1 MNLLSAENLSKN
13 YADRWLFRDLNFGL
27 LQGQR
32 VAFVGING
40 TGKTTLMRI
49 LAGLEQPDTGLVSTR
64 KGIRVTYLGQ
74 QPVFDESLTVEETIF
89 ASQNDTLRA
98 IKEYEHVVNDPDHK
112 SDDLQRVLERMDALN
127 AWDYEAQVQQILSR
141 LGILGE
147 LLTRNVSQLS
157 GGQRKRVALARVLIE
172 EPDVLLLD
180 EPTNHLDLATIEW
193 LENRLSSPSLTLL
206 MVTHD
211 RYFLDSVANEIVEL
225 DKGQMYRYQGN
236 YAYFVE
242 KKADREMREA
252 TEVEKARQLFKKELE
267 WMRRMPQ
274 ARGTKQKARIDAFYI
289 TKEKASTNLSKQQV
303 ELSVKTT
310 RQGGKIIEASHLNKK
325 FGDNVVLDDFSYV
338 FKKKDRIGLVGP
350 NGAGKST
357 LLNMLTGKLQPDS
370 GTIEVGQTTVFGYYT
385 QTELEFDPSQRVID
399 IVKEVA
405 EIVELAN
412 GDVLTASQ
420 FLSLFLFPPA
430 QQYTMVSK
438 LSGGEKRRLQLLR
451 VLIKNPNFLILDEPT
466 NDLDLGTLN
475 ILEDFLLHF
484 GGCLIIVS
492 HDRYFL
498 DQLADHLF
506 VLEPGGA
513 VLNFPGNYTD
523 YRGYLAER
531 ESEAAVE
538 SAEKEAKQARA
549 AAKAAVAA
557 PAPAPVAAAP
567 KPSETP
573 KRKATFAEKKEYE
586 TLEKELEQL
595 EIQKQELIGKLN
607 SGTGSHQELADWA
620 AQLKRTDADLDT
632 KGERWLE
639 LAELV

>member
-1 MNLLSAENLSKN
+1 MNLLSAENISKN
-13 YADRWLFRDLNFGL
+13 YADRWLFQNLNFGL
-27 LQGQR
+27 QQGQR
-32 VAFVGING
+32 IAFVGING
-40 TGKTTLMRI
+40 TGKTTLMKV
-49 LAGLEQPDTGLVSTR
+49 LAGLENPDTGLVTR
-64 KGIRVTYLGQ
+64 RQGIRVTYLGQ

-98 IKEYEHVVNDPDHK
+98 VKDYEHVVNDPNHDPE
-112 SDDLQRVLERMDALN
+112 DLQRVMERMDNLN
-127 AWDYEAQVQQILSR
+127 AWDYESQVQQILGK

-147 LLTRNVSQLS
+147 LLTRNVSKLS

-193 LENRLSSPSLTLL
+193 LENRLNSPSLTLL

-211 RYFLDSVANEIVEL
+211 RYFLDKVANEIVEL
-225 DKGQMYRYQGN
+225 DKGTMYRYQGN

-242 KKADREMREA
+242 KKADRELREA
-252 TEVEKARQLFKKELE
+252 TEVEKARNLFRKELE

-274 ARGTKQKARIDAFYI
+274 ARGTKQKARIDAFYV
-289 TKEKASTNLSKQQV
+289 TKEKASTNLSKQQL

-310 RQGGKIIEASHLNKK
+310 RQGGKIIEAEHLNKK
-325 FGDNVVLDDFSYV
+325 FGDKVVLDDFSYV

-370 GTIEVGQTTVFGYYT
+370 GTVDVGQTTVFGYYT

-405 EIVELAN
+405 EVVELAN

-420 FLSLFLFPPA
+420 FLTLFLFPPA
-430 QQYTMVSK
+430 QQYTLVSK

-451 VLIKNPNFLILDEPT
+451 VLVRNPNFLILDEPT

-484 GGCLIIVS
+484 SGCLLIVS

-498 DQLADHLF
+498 DNLAEHLF

-523 YRGYLAER
+523 YRDYLAER
-531 ESEAAVE
+531 ETEAALE
-538 SAEKEAKQARA
+538 AEEKAAKAARA
-549 AAKAAVAA
+549 AAKIAPAAPTPPPAAA
-557 PAPAPVAAAP
+557 PA
-567 KPSETP
+567 
-573 KRKATFAEKKEYE
+573 KRRASFAEKKEFE
-586 TLEKELEQL
+586 QLEKDIAKLEKEKEALVANLATGQGSR
-595 EIQKQELIGKLN
+595 QELIDWPARLQAVDK
-607 SGTGSHQELADWA
+607 EL
-620 AQLKRTDADLDT
+620 DA

-639 LAELV
+639 LSDFM

>member
-1 MNLLSAENLSKN
+1 MNLLSAENISKN
-13 YADRWLFRDLNFGL
+13 YADRWLFQNLNFGL
-27 LQGQR
+27 QQGQR
-32 VAFVGING
+32 IAFVGING
-40 TGKTTLMRI
+40 TGKTTLMRV
-49 LAGLEQPDTGLVSTR
+49 LAGLENPDTGLVTR
-64 KGIRVTYLGQ
+64 RQGIRVTYLGQ

-98 IKEYEHVVNDPDHK
+98 VKDYEHVVNDPNHDP
-112 SDDLQRVLERMDALN
+112 DDLQRVMERMDALN
-127 AWDYEAQVQQILSR
+127 AWDYESQVQQILGK

-147 LLTRNVSQLS
+147 LLTRNVSKLS

-193 LENRLSSPSLTLL
+193 LENRLNSPSLTLL

-211 RYFLDSVANEIVEL
+211 RYFLDKVANEIVEL
-225 DKGQMYRYQGN
+225 DKGTMYRYQGN

-242 KKADREMREA
+242 KKADRELREA
-252 TEVEKARQLFKKELE
+252 TEVEKARNLFRKELE

-289 TKEKASTNLSKQQV
+289 TKEKASTNLSKQQL

-310 RQGGKIIEASHLNKK
+310 RQGGKIIEAEHLNKK
-325 FGDNVVLDDFSYV
+325 FGDKVVLDDFSYI

-357 LLNMLTGKLQPDS
+357 LLNMLTGKLKPDS
-370 GTIEVGQTTVFGYYT
+370 GSIDVGQTTVFGYYT

-405 EIVELAN
+405 EVVELAN

-420 FLSLFLFPPA
+420 FLTLFLFPPA
-430 QQYTMVSK
+430 QQYTLVSK

-451 VLIKNPNFLILDEPT
+451 VLVRNPNFLILDEPT

-484 GGCLIIVS
+484 SGCLLIVS

-498 DQLADHLF
+498 DNLAEHLF
-506 VLEPGGA
+506 ILEPGGA

-523 YRGYLAER
+523 YRDYLAER
-531 ESEAAVE
+531 ETEAALE
-538 SAEKEAKQARA
+538 AEEKAAKAARA
-549 AAKAAVAA
+549 AAKLA
-557 PAPAPVAAAP
+557 PAAAP
-567 KPSETP
+567 TP
-573 KRKATFAEKKEYE
+573 PPAAQPAKRRASFAEKKEFE
-586 TLEKELEQL
+586 QLSTDIAALEREKEHLVANLATGQGSRQDL
-595 EIQKQELIGKLN
+595 TAWPARLQAVDKEL
-607 SGTGSHQELADWA
+607 
-620 AQLKRTDADLDT
+620 DA

-639 LAELV
+639 LSDFM

>member
-1 MNLLSAENLSKN
+1 MNLLSAENISKN
-13 YADRWLFRDLNFGL
+13 YADRWLFQNLNFGL
-27 LQGQR
+27 QLGQR
-32 VAFVGING
+32 IAFVGING
-40 TGKTTLMRI
+40 TGKTTLMRV
-49 LAGLEQPDTGLVSTR
+49 LAGLENPDTGLVTR
-64 KGIRVTYLGQ
+64 RQGIRVTYLGQ

-98 IKEYEHVVNDPDHK
+98 VKEYEHVVNDPNHDP
-112 SDDLQRVLERMDALN
+112 DDLQRVMERMDTLN
-127 AWDYEAQVQQILSR
+127 AWDYESQVQQILGR
-141 LGILGE
+141 LGILGD
-147 LLTRNVSQLS
+147 LLQRNVSKLS

-193 LENRLSSPSLTLL
+193 LENRLNSPSLTLL

-211 RYFLDSVANEIVEL
+211 RYFLDKVANEIVEL
-225 DKGQMYRYQGN
+225 DKGTMYRYQGN

-252 TEVEKARQLFKKELE
+252 TEVEKARQLFKKELD

-289 TKEKASTNLSKQQV
+289 TKEKASTNLSKQQL

-310 RQGGKIIEASHLNKK
+310 RQGGKIIEADSLSKK
-325 FGDNVVLDDFSYV
+325 FGDKVVMDDFSYV

-370 GTIEVGQTTVFGYYT
+370 GTVDVGQTTVFGYYT

-405 EIVELAN
+405 EVVELAN

-420 FLSLFLFPPA
+420 FLTLFLFPPA
-430 QQYTMVSK
+430 QQYTLVNK

-451 VLIKNPNFLILDEPT
+451 VLVKNPNFLILDEPT

-484 GGCLIIVS
+484 SGCLLIVS

-498 DQLADHLF
+498 DNLAEHLF
-506 VLEPGGA
+506 VLEPGGK

-523 YRGYLAER
+523 YRDYLAER
-531 ESEAAVE
+531 ETEASLE
-538 SAEKEAKQARA
+538 AEEKAAKVARA
-549 AAKAAVAA
+549 AAKVAAAAPVA
-557 PAPAPVAAAP
+557 PAPAPAAP
-567 KPSETP
+567 P
-573 KRKATFAEKKEYE
+573 KRRASFAEKKEF
-586 TLEKELEQL
+586 EQL
-595 EIQKQELIGKLN
+595 EKDIAALEAEKETLVANLATGQGSRQDLIAWPARLQVVDK
-607 SGTGSHQELADWA
+607 
-620 AQLKRTDADLDT
+620 DLDA

-639 LAELV
+639 LSDFI

>member
-1 MNLLSAENLSKN
+1 MNLLSAENISKN
-13 YADRWLFRDLNFGL
+13 YADRWLFQNLNFGL
-27 LQGQR
+27 QLGQR
-32 VAFVGING
+32 IAFVGING
-40 TGKTTLMRI
+40 TGKTTLMRV
-49 LAGLEQPDTGLVSTR
+49 LAGLENPDTGLVTR
-64 KGIRVTYLGQ
+64 RQGIRVTYLGQ

-98 IKEYEHVVNDPDHK
+98 VKDYEHVVNDPHHDP
-112 SDDLQRVLERMDALN
+112 DDLQRVMERMDALN
-127 AWDYEAQVQQILSR
+127 AWDYESQVQQILGK

-147 LLTRNVSQLS
+147 LLTRNVSKLS

-193 LENRLSSPSLTLL
+193 LENRLNSPSLTLL

-211 RYFLDSVANEIVEL
+211 RYFLDKVANEIVEL
-225 DKGQMYRYQGN
+225 DKGTMYRYQGN

-242 KKADREMREA
+242 KKADRELREA
-252 TEVEKARQLFKKELE
+252 TEVEKARNLFRKELE

-274 ARGTKQKARIDAFYI
+274 ARGTKQKARIDAFYV
-289 TKEKASTNLSKQQV
+289 TKEKASTNLSKQQL
-303 ELSVKTT
+303 ELSVQTT
-310 RQGGKIIEASHLNKK
+310 RQGGKIIEAEHLNKQ
-325 FGDNVVLDDFSYV
+325 FGDKVVLDDFSYV

-370 GTIEVGQTTVFGYYT
+370 GTVDVGQTTVFGYYT

-405 EIVELAN
+405 EVVELAN

-420 FLSLFLFPPA
+420 FLTLFLFPPA
-430 QQYTMVSK
+430 QQYTLVHK

-451 VLIKNPNFLILDEPT
+451 VLVKNPNFLILDEPT

-484 GGCLIIVS
+484 SGCLLIVS

-498 DQLADHLF
+498 DNLAEHLF
-506 VLEPGGA
+506 ILEPGGA

-523 YRGYLAER
+523 YRDYLAER
-531 ESEAAVE
+531 ETEAALE
-538 SAEKEAKQARA
+538 AEEKAAKAARA
-549 AAKAAVAA
+549 AAKTA
-557 PAPAPVAAAP
+557 PAAAP
-567 KPSETP
+567 TP
-573 KRKATFAEKKEYE
+573 PPAAQPAKRRASFAEKKEF
-586 TLEKELEQL
+586 EQL
-595 EIQKQELIGKLN
+595 EKDIAALEREKEQLVANLATGQGSRQDLTAWPARLQAVDKEL
-607 SGTGSHQELADWA
+607 
-620 AQLKRTDADLDT
+620 DA

-639 LAELV
+639 LSDFV

>member
-1 MNLLSAENLSKN
+1 MNLLSAENISKN
-13 YADRWLFRDLNFGL
+13 YADRWLFQNLNFGL
-27 LQGQR
+27 QQGQR
-32 VAFVGING
+32 IAFVGING
-40 TGKTTLMRI
+40 TGKTTLMRV
-49 LAGLEQPDTGLVSTR
+49 LAGLENPDTGLVTR
-64 KGIRVTYLGQ
+64 RQGIRVTYLGQ
-74 QPVFDESLTVEETIF
+74 QPVFDESLSVEETIF

-98 IKEYEHVVNDPDHK
+98 VKAYERVVNDPNHDP
-112 SDDLQRVLERMDALN
+112 DELQTVMERMDALN
-127 AWDYEAQVQQILSR
+127 AWDYESQVQQILGK

-180 EPTNHLDLATIEW
+180 EPTNHLDLSTIEW
-193 LENRLSSPSLTLL
+193 LENRLNSPSLTLL

-211 RYFLDSVANEIVEL
+211 RYFLDKVANEIVEL
-225 DKGQMYRYQGN
+225 DRGTMYRYQGN

-242 KKADREMREA
+242 KKADRELREA
-252 TEVEKARQLFKKELE
+252 TEVEKARNLFRKELE

-289 TKEKASTNLSKQQV
+289 TKEKASTNLSKQQL

-310 RQGGKIIEASHLNKK
+310 RQGGKIIEAEHLNKK
-325 FGDNVVLDDFSYV
+325 FGDKVVLDDFSYV

-370 GTIEVGQTTVFGYYT
+370 GAVDVGQTTVFGYYT
-385 QTELEFDPSQRVID
+385 QTELEFDPTQRVID

-405 EIVELAN
+405 EVVELAN

-420 FLSLFLFPPA
+420 FLTLFLFPPA
-430 QQYTMVSK
+430 QQYTLVSK

-451 VLIKNPNFLILDEPT
+451 VLVKNPNFLILDEPT

-484 GGCLIIVS
+484 SGCLLIVS

-498 DQLADHLF
+498 DNLAEHLF

-523 YRGYLAER
+523 YRDYLAER
-531 ESEAAVE
+531 ETEAALE
-538 SAEKEAKQARA
+538 AEEKAAKAARA
-549 AAKAAVAA
+549 AAKVAAAAPPAPAAVAA
-557 PAPAPVAAAP
+557 P
-567 KPSETP
+567 P
-573 KRKATFAEKKEYE
+573 KRRASFTEKKEFE
-586 TLEKELEQL
+586 QLSTDIAALEKEKEQL
-595 EIQKQELIGKLN
+595 VANLAAGQGSREELTTWPARLQVVDK
-607 SGTGSHQELADWA
+607 ELDN
-620 AQLKRTDADLDT
+620 

-639 LAELV
+639 LSDFM

>member
-1 MNLLSAENLSKN
+1 MNLLSAENVSKN
-13 YADRWLFRDLNFGL
+13 YADRWLFQNLNFGL
-27 LQGQR
+27 QQGQR
-32 VAFVGING
+32 IAFVGING
-40 TGKTTLMRI
+40 TGKTTLMKV
-49 LAGLEQPDTGLVSTR
+49 LAGLENPDTGLVTR
-64 KGIRVTYLGQ
+64 RQGIRVTYLGQ

-98 IKEYEHVVNDPDHK
+98 VKDYEHVVNDPNHDPE
-112 SDDLQRVLERMDALN
+112 DLQRVMERMDALN
-127 AWDYEAQVQQILSR
+127 AWDYESQVQQILGK

-147 LLTRNVSQLS
+147 LLQRNVSKLS

-193 LENRLSSPSLTLL
+193 LENRLNSPSLTLL

-211 RYFLDSVANEIVEL
+211 RYFLDKVANEIVEL

-252 TEVEKARQLFKKELE
+252 TEVEKARQLFKKELD

-274 ARGTKQKARIDAFYI
+274 ARGTKQKARIDAFYV
-289 TKEKASTNLSKQQV
+289 TKEKASTNLSKQQL

-310 RQGGKIIEASHLNKK
+310 RQGGKIIEADGISKR
-325 FGDNVVLDDFSYV
+325 FGDKVVLDDFSYV

-357 LLNMLTGKLQPDS
+357 LLNMLTGKLKPDS
-370 GTIEVGQTTVFGYYT
+370 GQVDVGQTTVFGYYT

-405 EIVELAN
+405 EVVELAN

-420 FLSLFLFPPA
+420 FLTLFLFPPA
-430 QQYTMVSK
+430 QQYTLVSK

-451 VLIKNPNFLILDEPT
+451 VLVKNPNFLILDEPT

-484 GGCLIIVS
+484 SGCLLIVS

-498 DQLADHLF
+498 DNLAEHLF
-506 VLEPGGA
+506 VLEPGGR

-523 YRGYLAER
+523 YRDYLAER
-531 ESEAAVE
+531 ETEAALE
-538 SAEKEAKQARA
+538 AEEKAAKAARA
-549 AAKAAVAA
+549 AAKVAPAVVPT
-557 PAPAPVAAAP
+557 PAPA
-567 KPSETP
+567 
-573 KRKATFAEKKEYE
+573 KRRASFTEKKEF
-586 TLEKELEQL
+586 EQL
-595 EIQKQELIGKLN
+595 EKDIAALEAEKEQLVANLATGQGSRQDLIAWPARLQAVDK
-607 SGTGSHQELADWA
+607 
-620 AQLKRTDADLDT
+620 DLDA

-639 LAELV
+639 LSDFM

>member
-27 LQGQR
+27 QQGQR

-74 QPVFDESLTVEETIF
+74 NPEFNESLTVEETIF

-98 IKEYEHVVNDPDHK
+98 IQEYEHVVNDPDHK
-112 SDDLQRVLERMDALN
+112 SDDLQRVLERMDSLN

-225 DKGQMYRYQGN
+225 DKGQVYHYQGN

-242 KKADREMREA
+242 KKADREMRESV
-252 TEVEKARQLFKKELE
+252 EVEKARQLFKKELD

-274 ARGTKQKARIDAFYI
+274 ARGTKQKARIDAFYV

-405 EIVELAN
+405 EVVELAN

-430 QQYTMVSK
+430 QQYTLVSK

-484 GGCLIIVS
+484 GGCLLIVS

-498 DQLADHLF
+498 DQLAEHLF

-523 YRGYLAER
+523 YREYLAER
-531 ESEAAVE
+531 ETEATQEA
-538 SAEKEAKQARA
+538 AEKEAKVARA
-549 AAKAAVAA
+549 AAKVAVAA
-557 PAPAPVAAAP
+557 PAPAPAS
-567 KPSETP
+567 KPAEAL
-573 KRKATFAEKKEYE
+573 KRKASFAEKKEYE
-586 TLEKELEQL
+586 TLEKEIGQL
-595 EIQKQELIGKLN
+595 ESRKQELIEKLN
-607 SGTGSHQELADWA
+607 SGSGSHQELADWA
-620 AQLKRTDADLDT
+620 AELKRTETALDN
-632 KGERWLE
+632 KGMRWLE

>member
-1 MNLLSAENLSKN
+1 MNLLSAENISKN
-13 YADRWLFRDLNFGL
+13 YADRWLFQNLNFGL
-27 LQGQR
+27 QQGQR
-32 VAFVGING
+32 IAFVGING
-40 TGKTTLMRI
+40 TGKTTLMRV
-49 LAGLEQPDTGLVSTR
+49 LAGLENPDTGLVTR
-64 KGIRVTYLGQ
+64 RQGIRVTYLGQ

-98 IKEYEHVVNDPDHK
+98 VKDYEHVVNDPNHDP
-112 SDDLQRVLERMDALN
+112 DDLQRVMERMDALN
-127 AWDYEAQVQQILSR
+127 AWDYESQVQQILGK

-147 LLTRNVSQLS
+147 LLTRNVSKLS

-193 LENRLSSPSLTLL
+193 LENRLNSPSLTLL

-211 RYFLDSVANEIVEL
+211 RYFLDKVANEIVEL

-289 TKEKASTNLSKQQV
+289 TKEKASTNLSKQQL

-310 RQGGKIIEASHLNKK
+310 RQGGKIIEAEHLNKR
-325 FGDNVVLDDFSYV
+325 FGDKVVLDDFSYV

-357 LLNMLTGKLQPDS
+357 LLNMLTGKLKPDS
-370 GTIEVGQTTVFGYYT
+370 GNVDVGQTTVFGYYT

-405 EIVELAN
+405 EVVELAN

-420 FLSLFLFPPA
+420 FLTLFLFPPA
-430 QQYTMVSK
+430 QQYTLVSK

-451 VLIKNPNFLILDEPT
+451 VLVKNPNFLILDEPT

-484 GGCLIIVS
+484 SGCLLIVS

-498 DQLADHLF
+498 DNLAEHLF

-523 YRGYLAER
+523 YRDYLAER
-531 ESEAAVE
+531 ETEAALE
-538 SAEKEAKQARA
+538 AEEKAAKAARA
-549 AAKAAVAA
+549 AAKATAAAPAA
-557 PAPAPVAAAP
+557 PAPAAVAAP
-567 KPSETP
+567 P
-573 KRKATFAEKKEYE
+573 KRRASFAEKKEFE
-586 TLEKELEQL
+586 QLEKDIAALEKEKETLVANLATGQGSRQDL
-595 EIQKQELIGKLN
+595 IAWPARLQVVDKEL
-607 SGTGSHQELADWA
+607 
-620 AQLKRTDADLDT
+620 DA

-639 LAELV
+639 LSDLV

>member
-1 MNLLSAENLSKN
+1 MNLLSAENISKN
-13 YADRWLFRDLNFGL
+13 YADRWLFKDLNFGL
-27 LQGQR
+27 QQGQR

-40 TGKTTLMRI
+40 TGKTTLMKV
-49 LAGLEQPDTGLVSTR
+49 LAGLEAPDTGLVTR
-64 KGIRVTYLGQ
+64 RQGIRVTYLGQ

-98 IKEYEHVVNDPDHK
+98 VKAYEHVVNDPNHDP
-112 SDDLQRVLERMDALN
+112 DELQKVMERMDALN
-127 AWDYEAQVQQILSR
+127 AWDYESQVQQILGK

-147 LLTRNVSQLS
+147 LLSRNVSKLS

-193 LENRLSSPSLTLL
+193 LENRLNSPSLTLL

-211 RYFLDSVANEIVEL
+211 RYFLDKVANEIVEL

-242 KKADREMREA
+242 KKADREMRESI
-252 TEVEKARQLFKKELE
+252 EVEKARQLFKKELE

-274 ARGTKQKARIDAFYI
+274 ARGTKQKARIDAFYV
-289 TKEKASTNLSKQQV
+289 TKEKASTNLTKQQL

-310 RQGGKIIEASHLNKK
+310 RQGGKIIEAEHLNKK
-325 FGDNVVLDDFSYV
+325 FGDKVVLDDFSYV

-370 GTIEVGQTTVFGYYT
+370 GSVDVGQTTVFGYYT

-405 EIVELAN
+405 EVVELAN

-420 FLSLFLFPPA
+420 FLTLFLFPPA
-430 QQYTMVSK
+430 QQYTLVSK

-451 VLIKNPNFLILDEPT
+451 VLVKNPNFLILDEPT

-484 GGCLIIVS
+484 TGCLLIVS

-498 DQLADHLF
+498 DNLAEHLF

-523 YRGYLAER
+523 YRDYLAER
-531 ESEAAVE
+531 DELAELEAE
-538 SAEKEAKQARA
+538 EKAAKAARA
-549 AAKAAVAA
+549 AAKVAA
-557 PAPAPVAAAP
+557 ASPPPAPVAAAAP
-567 KPSETP
+567 P
-573 KRKATFAEKKEYE
+573 KRRASFAEKKEFE
-586 TLEKELEQL
+586 QLEKDIAKLEKEKEQL
-595 EIQKQELIGKLN
+595 VANLATGQGSRQELI
-607 SGTGSHQELADWA
+607 DWPTRLQA
-620 AQLKRTDADLDT
+620 VDKDLDA

-639 LAELV
+639 LSDFM

>member
-1 MNLLSAENLSKN
+1 MNLLSAENLGKN
-13 YADRWLFRDLNFGL
+13 YADRWLFKDLNFGL
-27 LQGQR
+27 QQGQR

-40 TGKTTLMRI
+40 TGKTTLMKV
-49 LAGLEQPDTGLVSTR
+49 LAGIEPPDTGEVSVR

-74 QPVFDESLTVEETIF
+74 NPDFDETLTVEETIF
-89 ASQNDTLRA
+89 ASQNDTLKA
-98 IKEYEHVVNDPDHK
+98 IKEYEHVVNDPNHDP
-112 SDDLQRVLERMDALN
+112 DDLQRVMERMDALS
-127 AWDYEAQVQQILSR
+127 AWDYEAQVQQILGR

-147 LLTRNVSQLS
+147 LLNRNIRMLS

-193 LENRLSSPSLTLL
+193 LENRLSSPNLTLL

-211 RYFLDSVANEIVEL
+211 RYFLDKVANEIVEL

-274 ARGTKQKARIDAFYI
+274 ARGTKQKARIDAFYV

-310 RQGGKIIEASHLNKK
+310 RQGGKIIEASHLNKR

-370 GTIEVGQTTVFGYYT
+370 GTVDVGQTTVFGYYT

-405 EIVELAN
+405 EVVELAN

-430 QQYTMVSK
+430 QQYTLVSK

-466 NDLDLGTLN
+466 NDLDIGTLN

-484 GGCLIIVS
+484 LGCLLIVS

-498 DQLADHLF
+498 DQLAEHLF
-506 VLEPGGA
+506 VLEPGGQ

-523 YRGYLAER
+523 YREYLAER
-531 ESEAAVE
+531 ETEAALE
-538 SAEKEAKQARA
+538 AAEKEAKAARA
-549 AAKAAVAA
+549 AAKAVAA
-557 PAPAPVAAAP
+557 TPAPAPVAAPVAAAP
-567 KPSETP
+567 P

-586 TLEKELEQL
+586 TLEKEIGQL
-595 EIQKQELIGKLN
+595 EARKEELIEKLN

-620 AQLKRTDADLDT
+620 AELKRTETALDD
-632 KGERWLE
+632 KGLRWLE
-639 LAELV
+639 LADFV

>member
-1 MNLLSAENLSKN
+1 MNLLSAENISKN
-13 YADRWLFRDLNFGL
+13 YADRWLFQNLNFGL
-27 LQGQR
+27 QLGQR
-32 VAFVGING
+32 IAFVGING
-40 TGKTTLMRI
+40 TGKTTLMRV
-49 LAGLEQPDTGLVSTR
+49 LAGLENPDTGLVTR
-64 KGIRVTYLGQ
+64 RQGIRVTYLGQ

-98 IKEYEHVVNDPDHK
+98 VKDYEHVVNDPNHNP
-112 SDDLQRVLERMDALN
+112 DDLQRVMERMDTLN
-127 AWDYEAQVQQILSR
+127 AWDYESQVQQILGK

-147 LLTRNVSQLS
+147 LLTRNVSKLS

-193 LENRLSSPSLTLL
+193 LENRLNSPSLTLL

-211 RYFLDSVANEIVEL
+211 RYFLDKVANEIVEL
-225 DKGQMYRYQGN
+225 DKGTMYRYQGN
-236 YAYFVE
+236 YSYFVE
-242 KKADREMREA
+242 KKADREMRE
-252 TEVEKARQLFKKELE
+252 TVEVEKARNLFRKELE

-274 ARGTKQKARIDAFYI
+274 ARGTKQKARIDAFYV
-289 TKEKASTNLSKQQV
+289 TKEKASTNLGKQQL

-310 RQGGKIIEASHLNKK
+310 RQGGKIIEADGLNKK
-325 FGDNVVLDDFSYV
+325 FGDKVVLDDFSYV

-357 LLNMLTGKLQPDS
+357 LLNMLTGKLKPDS
-370 GTIEVGQTTVFGYYT
+370 GTVDVGQTTVFGYYT
-385 QTELEFDPSQRVID
+385 QTELEFDPTQRVID

-405 EIVELAN
+405 EVVELAN

-420 FLSLFLFPPA
+420 FLTLFLFPPA
-430 QQYTMVSK
+430 QQYTLVSK

-451 VLIKNPNFLILDEPT
+451 VLVRNPNFLILDEPT

-475 ILEDFLLHF
+475 ILEDFLLNF
-484 GGCLIIVS
+484 SGCLLIVS

-498 DQLADHLF
+498 DNLAEHLF

-523 YRGYLAER
+523 YRDYLAER
-531 ESEAAVE
+531 ETEAALE
-538 SAEKEAKQARA
+538 AEEKAAKVARA
-549 AAKAAVAA
+549 AAKVAAATPAAPTPVAA
-557 PAPAPVAAAP
+557 P
-567 KPSETP
+567 P
-573 KRKATFAEKKEYE
+573 KRRASFAEKKEF
-586 TLEKELEQL
+586 EQL
-595 EIQKQELIGKLN
+595 EKDIAALEREKEQLVANLA
-607 SGTGSHQELADWA
+607 TGQGSREDLTTWPARLQAVD
-620 AQLKRTDADLDT
+620 KDLDA

-639 LAELV
+639 LSDFV

>member
-1 MNLLSAENLSKN
+1 MNLLSAENISKN
-13 YADRWLFRDLNFGL
+13 YADRWLFQNLNFGL
-27 LQGQR
+27 QLGQR
-32 VAFVGING
+32 IAFVGING
-40 TGKTTLMRI
+40 TGKTTLMRV
-49 LAGLEQPDTGLVSTR
+49 LAGLENPDTGLVTR
-64 KGIRVTYLGQ
+64 RQGIRVTYLGQ

-98 IKEYEHVVNDPDHK
+98 VKDYEHVVNDPNHDP
-112 SDDLQRVLERMDALN
+112 DDLQRVMERMDALN
-127 AWDYEAQVQQILSR
+127 AWDYESQVQQILGK

-147 LLTRNVSQLS
+147 LLTRNVAKLS

-193 LENRLSSPSLTLL
+193 LENRLNSPSLTLL

-211 RYFLDSVANEIVEL
+211 RYFLDKVANEIVEL
-225 DKGQMYRYQGN
+225 DKGTMYRYQGN

-242 KKADREMREA
+242 KKADREMRE
-252 TEVEKARQLFKKELE
+252 TVEVEKARNLFRKELE

-289 TKEKASTNLSKQQV
+289 TKEKASTNLGKQQL

-310 RQGGKIIEASHLNKK
+310 RQGGKIIEAEHLNKK
-325 FGDNVVLDDFSYV
+325 FGDKVVLDDFSYV

-370 GTIEVGQTTVFGYYT
+370 GSVDLGQTTVFGYYT

-405 EIVELAN
+405 EVVELAN

-420 FLSLFLFPPA
+420 FLTLFLFPPA
-430 QQYTMVSK
+430 QQYTLVSK

-451 VLIKNPNFLILDEPT
+451 VLVKNPNFLILDEPT

-484 GGCLIIVS
+484 SGCLLIVS

-498 DQLADHLF
+498 DNLAEHLF

-523 YRGYLAER
+523 YRDYLADR
-531 ESEAAVE
+531 DTEATLE
-538 SAEKEAKQARA
+538 AEEKAAKAARA
-549 AAKAAVAA
+549 AAKVAAAA
-557 PAPAPVAAAP
+557 PAAP
-567 KPSETP
+567 KRRAS
-573 KRKATFAEKKEYE
+573 FAEKKEFE
-586 TLEKELEQL
+586 QLEKDIASLEKEKETLVAHLATGQGTRQDL
-595 EIQKQELIGKLN
+595 MAWPARLQAVDKEL
-607 SGTGSHQELADWA
+607 
-620 AQLKRTDADLDT
+620 DA

-639 LAELV
+639 LSDLV

>member
-1 MNLLSAENLSKN
+1 MNLLSAENISKN
-13 YADRWLFRDLNFGL
+13 YADRWLFQNLNFGL
-27 LQGQR
+27 QLGQR
-32 VAFVGING
+32 IAFVGING
-40 TGKTTLMRI
+40 TGKTTLMRV
-49 LAGLEQPDTGLVSTR
+49 LAGLENPDTGLVTR
-64 KGIRVTYLGQ
+64 RQGMRVTYLGQ

-98 IKEYEHVVNDPDHK
+98 VKDYEHVVNDPHHNP
-112 SDDLQRVLERMDALN
+112 DDLQRVMERMDTLN
-127 AWDYEAQVQQILSR
+127 AWDYESQVQQILGK

-147 LLTRNVSQLS
+147 LLTRNVSKLS

-193 LENRLSSPSLTLL
+193 LENRLNSPSLTLL

-211 RYFLDSVANEIVEL
+211 RYFLDKVANEIVEL
-225 DKGQMYRYQGN
+225 DKGTMYRYQGN
-236 YAYFVE
+236 YSYFVE
-242 KKADREMREA
+242 KKADRELREA
-252 TEVEKARQLFKKELE
+252 TEVEKARNLFRKELE

-274 ARGTKQKARIDAFYI
+274 ARGTKQKARIDAFYV
-289 TKEKASTNLSKQQV
+289 TKEKASTNLSKQQL

-310 RQGGKIIEASHLNKK
+310 RQGGKIIEADSLNKK
-325 FGDNVVLDDFSYV
+325 FGDKVVLDDFSYV

-370 GTIEVGQTTVFGYYT
+370 GTVDVGQTTVFGYYT
-385 QTELEFDPSQRVID
+385 QTELEFDPTQRVID

-405 EIVELAN
+405 EVVELAN

-420 FLSLFLFPPA
+420 FLTLFLFPPA
-430 QQYTMVSK
+430 QQYTLVSK

-451 VLIKNPNFLILDEPT
+451 VLVKNPNFLILDEPT

-475 ILEDFLLHF
+475 ILEDFLLNF
-484 GGCLIIVS
+484 SGCLLIVS

-498 DQLADHLF
+498 DNLAEHLF

-523 YRGYLAER
+523 YRDYLAER
-531 ESEAAVE
+531 ETEAALE
-538 SAEKEAKQARA
+538 AEEKAAKAARA
-549 AAKAAVAA
+549 AAKVAVAA
-557 PAPAPVAAAP
+557 PAAPAPVAAP
-567 KPSETP
+567 P
-573 KRKATFAEKKEYE
+573 KRRASFAEKKEFE
-586 TLEKELEQL
+586 QLEKDIAALEKEKEQL
-595 EIQKQELIGKLN
+595 V
-607 SGTGSHQELADWA
+607 
-620 AQLKRTDADLDT
+620 ADLAAGQGSREELTKWPARLQVVDKELDS

-639 LAELV
+639 LSDFV

>member
-1 MNLLSAENLSKN
+1 MNLLSAENISKN
-13 YADRWLFRDLNFGL
+13 YADRWLFQNLNFGL
-27 LQGQR
+27 QQGQR
-32 VAFVGING
+32 IAFVGING
-40 TGKTTLMRI
+40 TGKTTLMKV
-49 LAGLEQPDTGLVSTR
+49 LAGLESPDTGLVTR
-64 KGIRVTYLGQ
+64 RQGIRVTYLGQ

-98 IKEYEHVVNDPDHK
+98 VKDYEHVVNDPNHDPE
-112 SDDLQRVLERMDALN
+112 DLQRVMERMDTLN
-127 AWDYEAQVQQILSR
+127 AWDYESQVQQILGK

-147 LLTRNVSQLS
+147 LLQRNVSKLS

-193 LENRLSSPSLTLL
+193 LENRLNSPSLTLL

-211 RYFLDSVANEIVEL
+211 RYFLDKVANEIVEL

-242 KKADREMREA
+242 KKADREMRESV
-252 TEVEKARQLFKKELE
+252 EVEKARQLFKKELE

-274 ARGTKQKARIDAFYI
+274 ARGTKQKARIDAFYV
-289 TKEKASTNLSKQQV
+289 TKEKASTNLSKQQL

-310 RQGGKIIEASHLNKK
+310 RQGGKIIEAEHLNKK
-325 FGDNVVLDDFSYV
+325 FGDKVVLDDFSYV

-370 GTIEVGQTTVFGYYT
+370 GTVDVGQTTVFGYYT

-420 FLSLFLFPPA
+420 FLTLFLFPPA
-430 QQYTMVSK
+430 QQYTLVSK

-451 VLIKNPNFLILDEPT
+451 VLVKNPNFLILDEPT

-484 GGCLIIVS
+484 SGCLLIVS

-498 DQLADHLF
+498 DNLAEHLF

-523 YRGYLAER
+523 YRDYLAER
-531 ESEAAVE
+531 ETEAALE
-538 SAEKEAKQARA
+538 AEEKAAKAARA
-549 AAKAAVAA
+549 AAKTAVASPAPAPAVAA
-557 PAPAPVAAAP
+557 PA
-567 KPSETP
+567 
-573 KRKATFAEKKEYE
+573 KRRASFAEKKEFE
-586 TLEKELEQL
+586 QLEKDIAALEKEKEQL
-595 EIQKQELIGKLN
+595 VANLATGEGSRQELMAWPARLQAVDK
-607 SGTGSHQELADWA
+607 
-620 AQLKRTDADLDT
+620 DLDA

-639 LAELV
+639 LSDFM

>member
-1 MNLLSAENLSKN
+1 MNLLSAENISKN
-13 YADRWLFRDLNFGL
+13 YADRWLFQNLNFGL
-27 LQGQR
+27 QQGQR

-40 TGKTTLMRI
+40 TGKTTLMKV
-49 LAGLEQPDTGLVSTR
+49 LAGLEAPDTGLVTR
-64 KGIRVTYLGQ
+64 RQGIRVTYLGQ

-98 IKEYEHVVNDPDHK
+98 VKAYEHVVNDPNHDP
-112 SDDLQRVLERMDALN
+112 DELQKVMERMDALN
-127 AWDYEAQVQQILSR
+127 AWDYESQVQQILGK

-147 LLTRNVSQLS
+147 LLQRNVSKLS

-193 LENRLSSPSLTLL
+193 LENRLNSPSLTLL

-211 RYFLDSVANEIVEL
+211 RYFLDKVANEIVEL

-242 KKADREMREA
+242 KKADREMRESI
-252 TEVEKARQLFKKELE
+252 EVEKARQLFKKELE

-274 ARGTKQKARIDAFYI
+274 ARGTKQKARIDAFYV
-289 TKEKASTNLSKQQV
+289 TKEKASTNLTKQQL

-310 RQGGKIIEASHLNKK
+310 RQGGKIIEAEHLNKK
-325 FGDNVVLDDFSYV
+325 FGDKVVLDDFSYV

-370 GTIEVGQTTVFGYYT
+370 GSVDVGQTTVFGYYT

-405 EIVELAN
+405 EVVELAN

-420 FLSLFLFPPA
+420 FLTLFLFPPA
-430 QQYTMVSK
+430 QQYTLVNK

-451 VLIKNPNFLILDEPT
+451 VLVKNPNFLILDEPT

-484 GGCLIIVS
+484 TGCLLIVS

-498 DQLADHLF
+498 DNLAEHLF

-523 YRGYLAER
+523 YRDYLAER
-531 ESEAAVE
+531 EELAELEAE
-538 SAEKEAKQARA
+538 EKAAKAARA
-549 AAKAAVAA
+549 AAKTVAA
-557 PAPAPVAAAP
+557 SPPPAPVAAAP
-567 KPSETP
+567 A
-573 KRKATFAEKKEYE
+573 KRRASFAEKKEFE
-586 TLEKELEQL
+586 QLEKDIAALEKEKEALVANLATGQGTR
-595 EIQKQELIGKLN
+595 QEL
-607 SGTGSHQELADWA
+607 TDWPA
-620 AQLKRTDADLDT
+620 RLQAVDKELDT

-639 LAELV
+639 LSDFV

>member
-1 MNLLSAENLSKN
+1 MNLLSAENISKN
-13 YADRWLFRDLNFGL
+13 YADRWLFQGLNFGL
-27 LQGQR
+27 QQGQR
-32 VAFVGING
+32 LAFVGING
-40 TGKTTLMRI
+40 TGKTTLMRV
-49 LAGLEQPDTGLVSTR
+49 LAGLENPDTGLVTR
-64 KGIRVTYLGQ
+64 RQGIRVTYLGQ

-98 IKEYEHVVNDPDHK
+98 VKDYEHVVNDPNHDP
-112 SDDLQRVLERMDALN
+112 DDLQRVMERMDNLN
-127 AWDYEAQVQQILSR
+127 AWDYESQVQQILGR
-141 LGILGE
+141 LGILGD
-147 LLTRNVSQLS
+147 LLTRNVSKLS

-193 LENRLSSPSLTLL
+193 LENRLNSPSLTLL

-211 RYFLDSVANEIVEL
+211 RYFLDRVATEIVEL
-225 DKGQMYRYQGN
+225 DKGTMYRYQGN

-242 KKADREMREA
+242 KKADRELREA
-252 TEVEKARQLFKKELE
+252 TEVEKARNLFRKELE

-274 ARGTKQKARIDAFYI
+274 ARGTKQKARIDAFYV
-289 TKEKASTNLSKQQV
+289 TKEKASTNLSKQQL

-310 RQGGKIIEASHLNKK
+310 RQGGKIIEAEHLSKK
-325 FGDNVVLDDFSYV
+325 FGDKVVLDDFNYV

-357 LLNMLTGKLQPDS
+357 LLNMLTGKLAPDS
-370 GTIEVGQTTVFGYYT
+370 GTLDVGQTTVFGYYT

-405 EIVELAN
+405 EVVELAN

-420 FLSLFLFPPA
+420 FLTLFLFPPA
-430 QQYTMVSK
+430 QQYTLVNK

-451 VLIKNPNFLILDEPT
+451 VLVRNPNFLILDEPT

-484 GGCLIIVS
+484 SGCLLIVS

-498 DQLADHLF
+498 DNLAEHLF

-523 YRGYLAER
+523 YRDYLAER
-531 ESEAAVE
+531 ETEAE
-538 SAEKEAKQARA
+538 LLAEEK
-549 AAKAAVAA
+549 AAKAA
-557 PAPAPVAAAP
+557 PAAPVAAAP
-567 KPSETP
+567 PAPTAPP
-573 KRKATFAEKKEYE
+573 KRRASFAEK
-586 TLEKELEQL
+586 KELEQL
-595 EIQKQELIGKLN
+595 EKTIATLETEKQQLTEQLYAGQ
-607 SGTGSHQELADWA
+607 GTHQ
-620 AQLKRTDADLDT
+620 DT
-632 KGERWLE
+632 KAWGARLLTVGDELDEKGLRWLE
-639 LAELV
+639 LSELV

>member
-1 MNLLSAENLSKN
+1 MNLLSAENVSKN
-13 YADRWLFRDLNFGL
+13 YADRWLFQNLNFGL
-27 LQGQR
+27 QQGQR

-40 TGKTTLMRI
+40 TGKTTLMRV
-49 LAGLEQPDTGLVSTR
+49 LAGLENPDTGLVTR
-64 KGIRVTYLGQ
+64 RQGIRVTYLGQ

-98 IKEYEHVVNDPDHK
+98 VKDYEHVVNDPNHDPE
-112 SDDLQRVLERMDALN
+112 DLQRVMERMDALN
-127 AWDYEAQVQQILSR
+127 AWDYESQVQQILGK

-147 LLTRNVSQLS
+147 LLQRNVSKLS

-193 LENRLSSPSLTLL
+193 LENRLNSPSLTLL

-211 RYFLDSVANEIVEL
+211 RYFLDKVANEIVEL

-252 TEVEKARQLFKKELE
+252 TEVEKARQLFKKELD

-274 ARGTKQKARIDAFYI
+274 ARGTKQKARIDAFYV
-289 TKEKASTNLSKQQV
+289 TKEKASTNLSKQQL

-310 RQGGKIIEASHLNKK
+310 RQGGKIIEADGISKR
-325 FGDNVVLDDFSYV
+325 FGDKVVLDDFSYV

-357 LLNMLTGKLQPDS
+357 LLNMLTGKLKPDS
-370 GTIEVGQTTVFGYYT
+370 GTVDVGQTTVFGYYT

-405 EIVELAN
+405 EVVELAN

-420 FLSLFLFPPA
+420 FLTLFLFPPA
-430 QQYTMVSK
+430 QQYTLVSK

-451 VLIKNPNFLILDEPT
+451 VLVKNPNFLILDEPT

-484 GGCLIIVS
+484 SGCLLIVS

-498 DQLADHLF
+498 DNLAEHLF
-506 VLEPGGA
+506 VLEPGGK

-523 YRGYLAER
+523 YRDYLAER
-531 ESEAAVE
+531 ETEATLE
-538 SAEKEAKQARA
+538 AEEKAAKAARA
-549 AAKAAVAA
+549 AAKATAAAPAVAA
-557 PAPAPVAAAP
+557 PAPAAAP
-567 KPSETP
+567 KRRAS
-573 KRKATFAEKKEYE
+573 FAEKKEFE
-586 TLEKELEQL
+586 QLEKDIAALEKEKERLVENLATGQGSR
-595 EIQKQELIGKLN
+595 QELIDWPARLQAVDK
-607 SGTGSHQELADWA
+607 EL
-620 AQLKRTDADLDT
+620 DA

-639 LAELV
+639 LSEWL

>member
-1 MNLLSAENLSKN
+1 MNLLSAENISKN
-13 YADRWLFRDLNFGL
+13 YADRWLFKDLNFGL
-27 LQGQR
+27 QQGQR

-40 TGKTTLMRI
+40 TGKTTLMKV
-49 LAGLEQPDTGLVSTR
+49 LAGLEAPDSGLVTR
-64 KGIRVTYLGQ
+64 RQGIRVTYLGQ
-74 QPVFDESLTVEETIF
+74 QPVFDESMTVEETIF

-98 IKEYEHVVNDPDHK
+98 VKDYEHVVNDPNHDPE
-112 SDDLQRVLERMDALN
+112 DLQRVMERMDALN
-127 AWDYEAQVQQILSR
+127 AWDYESQVQQILGK

-147 LLTRNVSQLS
+147 LLTRNVSKLS

-193 LENRLSSPSLTLL
+193 LENRLNSPSLTLL

-211 RYFLDSVANEIVEL
+211 RYFLDKVANEIVEL

-274 ARGTKQKARIDAFYI
+274 ARGTKQKARIDAFYV
-289 TKEKASTNLSKQQV
+289 TKEKASTNLNKQQL

-310 RQGGKIIEASHLNKK
+310 RQGGKIIEAEHLSKR
-325 FGDNVVLDDFSYV
+325 FGDKVVLDDFSYV

-357 LLNMLTGKLQPDS
+357 LLNMLTGKLKPDT
-370 GTIEVGQTTVFGYYT
+370 GTVDVGQTTVFGYYT

-405 EIVELAN
+405 EVVELAN

-420 FLSLFLFPPA
+420 FLTLFLFPPA
-430 QQYTMVSK
+430 QQYTLVSK

-451 VLIKNPNFLILDEPT
+451 VLVKNPNFLILDEPT

-484 GGCLIIVS
+484 SGCLLIVS

-498 DQLADHLF
+498 DNLAEHLF
-506 VLEPGGA
+506 VLEPGGE

-523 YRGYLAER
+523 YRDYLAER
-531 ESEAAVE
+531 ETEAALE
-538 SAEKEAKQARA
+538 AEEKAAKAARA
-549 AAKAAVAA
+549 AAKAAPAVAPPHRPPRQLSAA
-557 PAPAPVAAAP
+557 PRLRR
-567 KPSETP
+567 KRNLSNSKKISRRSKP
-573 KRKATFAEKKEYE
+573 KR
-586 TLEKELEQL
+586 
-595 EIQKQELIGKLN
+595 
-607 SGTGSHQELADWA
+607 SSW
-620 AQLKRTDADLDT
+620 
-632 KGERWLE
+632 
-639 LAELV
+639 

>member
-1 MNLLSAENLSKN
+1 MNLLSAENISKN
-13 YADRWLFRDLNFGL
+13 YADRWLFQNLNFGL
-27 LQGQR
+27 QLGQR
-32 VAFVGING
+32 IAFVGING
-40 TGKTTLMRI
+40 TGKTTLMRV
-49 LAGLEQPDTGLVSTR
+49 LAGLENPDTGLVTR
-64 KGIRVTYLGQ
+64 RQGIRVTYLGQ

-98 IKEYEHVVNDPDHK
+98 VKDYEHVVNDPNHDP
-112 SDDLQRVLERMDALN
+112 DDLQRVMERMDALN
-127 AWDYEAQVQQILSR
+127 AWDYESQVQQILGK

-147 LLTRNVSQLS
+147 LLTRNVSKLS

-193 LENRLSSPSLTLL
+193 LENRLNSPSLTLL

-211 RYFLDSVANEIVEL
+211 RYFLDKVANEIVEL

-252 TEVEKARQLFKKELE
+252 TEVEKARQLFKKELD

-289 TKEKASTNLSKQQV
+289 TKEKASTNLSKQQL

-310 RQGGKIIEASHLNKK
+310 RQGGKIIEAEHLNKR
-325 FGDNVVLDDFSYV
+325 FGDKVVLDDFSYV

-357 LLNMLTGKLQPDS
+357 LLNMLTGKLKPDS
-370 GTIEVGQTTVFGYYT
+370 GNVDVGQTTVFGYYT

-405 EIVELAN
+405 EVVELAN

-420 FLSLFLFPPA
+420 FLTLFLFPPA
-430 QQYTMVSK
+430 QQYTLVSK

-451 VLIKNPNFLILDEPT
+451 VLVKNPNFLILDEPT

-484 GGCLIIVS
+484 SGCLLIVS

-498 DQLADHLF
+498 DNLAEHLF

-523 YRGYLAER
+523 YRDYLAER
-531 ESEAAVE
+531 ETEAALE
-538 SAEKEAKQARA
+538 AEEKAAKAARA
-549 AAKAAVAA
+549 AAKATAAAPAA
-557 PAPAPVAAAP
+557 PAPAAVAAP
-567 KPSETP
+567 P
-573 KRKATFAEKKEYE
+573 KRRASFAEKKEFE
-586 TLEKELEQL
+586 QLEKDIAALEKEKEQL
-595 EIQKQELIGKLN
+595 VANLATGQGSRQDLIAWPARLQAVDKEL
-607 SGTGSHQELADWA
+607 
-620 AQLKRTDADLDT
+620 DA

-639 LAELV
+639 LSDLV

>member
-1 MNLLSAENLSKN
+1 MNLLSAENVSKN
-13 YADRWLFRDLNFGL
+13 YADRWLFQNLNFGL
-27 LQGQR
+27 QQGQR
-32 VAFVGING
+32 IAFVGING
-40 TGKTTLMRI
+40 TGKTTLMRV
-49 LAGLEQPDTGLVSTR
+49 LAGLENTDTGLVTR
-64 KGIRVTYLGQ
+64 RQGIRVTYLGQ
-74 QPVFDESLTVEETIF
+74 QPVFDESMTVEETIF

-98 IKEYEHVVNDPDHK
+98 VKDYEHVVNDPNHDP
-112 SDDLQRVLERMDALN
+112 DDLQRVMERMDALN
-127 AWDYEAQVQQILSR
+127 AWDYESQVQQILGK

-147 LLTRNVSQLS
+147 LLQRNVSKLS

-193 LENRLSSPSLTLL
+193 LENRLNSPSLTLL

-211 RYFLDSVANEIVEL
+211 RYFLDKVANEIVEL

-252 TEVEKARQLFKKELE
+252 TEVEKARQLFKKELD

-274 ARGTKQKARIDAFYI
+274 ARGTKQKARIDAFYV
-289 TKEKASTNLSKQQV
+289 TKEKASTNLTKQQL

-310 RQGGKIIEASHLNKK
+310 RQGGKIIEADGISKR
-325 FGDNVVLDDFSYV
+325 FGDKVVLDDFSYV

-357 LLNMLTGKLQPDS
+357 LLNMLTGKLKPDS
-370 GTIEVGQTTVFGYYT
+370 GNVDVGQTTVFGYYT

-405 EIVELAN
+405 EVVELAN

-420 FLSLFLFPPA
+420 FLTLFLFPPA
-430 QQYTMVSK
+430 QQYTLVSK

-451 VLIKNPNFLILDEPT
+451 VLVKNPNFLILDEPT

-484 GGCLIIVS
+484 SGCLLIVS

-498 DQLADHLF
+498 DNLAEHLF
-506 VLEPGGA
+506 VLEPGGE

-523 YRGYLAER
+523 YRDYLAER
-531 ESEAAVE
+531 ETEAALE
-538 SAEKEAKQARA
+538 AEEKAAKAARA
-549 AAKAAVAA
+549 AAKIASVAA
-557 PAPAPVAAAP
+557 PTPAPAAP
-567 KPSETP
+567 A
-573 KRKATFAEKKEYE
+573 KRRASFAEKKEF
-586 TLEKELEQL
+586 EQL
-595 EIQKQELIGKLN
+595 EKDIAALEAEKEQLVANLATGQGSRQDLIAWPARLQAVDK
-607 SGTGSHQELADWA
+607 
-620 AQLKRTDADLDT
+620 DLDA

-639 LAELV
+639 LSDFM

>member
-1 MNLLSAENLSKN
+1 MNLLSAENISKN
-13 YADRWLFRDLNFGL
+13 YADRWLFQNLNFGL
-27 LQGQR
+27 QQGQR
-32 VAFVGING
+32 LAFVGING
-40 TGKTTLMRI
+40 TGKTTLLRV
-49 LAGLEQPDTGLVSTR
+49 LAGLETPDTGGVSR
-64 KGIRVTYLGQ
+64 RQGIRVTYLGQ
-74 QPVFDESLTVEETIF
+74 QPEFDERLSVEETIF

-98 IKEYEHVVNDPDHK
+98 IKDYEHVVNDPDHK
-112 SDDLQRVLERMDALN
+112 PDDLQRVLERMDALQ
-127 AWDYEAQVQQILSR
+127 AWDYESQVQQILGK

-180 EPTNHLDLATIEW
+180 EPTNHLDLSTIEW
-193 LENRLSSPSLTLL
+193 LENRLNSPSLTLL

-211 RYFLDSVANEIVEL
+211 RYFLDKVANEIVEL
-225 DKGQMYRYQGN
+225 DKGTMYRYQGN

-252 TEVEKARQLFKKELE
+252 TEVEKARQLFKKELD

-289 TKEKASTNLSKQQV
+289 TKEKASTDLSRQQL

-310 RQGGKIIEASHLNKK
+310 RQGGKIIEASHLDKR
-325 FGDNVVLDDFSYV
+325 FGDKVVLDDFSYV

-357 LLNMLTGKLQPDS
+357 LLNMLTGKLAPDS
-370 GTIEVGQTTVFGYYT
+370 GTIDIGQTTVFGYYT

-405 EIVELAN
+405 EVVELAN

-420 FLSLFLFPPA
+420 FLTLFLFPPA
-430 QQYTMVSK
+430 QQYTLVSK

-451 VLIKNPNFLILDEPT
+451 VLVRNPNFLILDEPT

-475 ILEDFLLHF
+475 ILEDFLLNF
-484 GGCLIIVS
+484 TGCLLIVS

-498 DQLADHLF
+498 DHLAEHLF

-523 YRGYLAER
+523 YRDYLAER
-531 ESEAAVE
+531 DTEAALE
-538 SAEKEAKQARA
+538 AEERAAKAARA
-549 AAKAAVAA
+549 AAKTAVAA
-557 PAPAPVAAAP
+557 PAVPVAVLAAP
-567 KPSETP
+567 PARRAS
-573 KRKATFAEKKEYE
+573 FAEKKELAD
-586 TLEKELEQL
+586 LEKTLAALEAERQQL
-595 EIQKQELIGKLN
+595 TEKLN
-607 SGTGSHQELADWA
+607 AGQGSPADFA
-620 AQLKRTDADLDT
+620 AWGARLQAAAREAEAAE
-632 KGERWLE
+632 GRWLE
-639 LAELV
+639 LSV

>member
-13 YADRWLFRDLNFGL
+13 YADRWLFKDLNFGL

-49 LAGLEQPDTGLVSTR
+49 LAGLEVPDTGLVSVR

-74 QPVFDESLTVEETIF
+74 QPVFDETMTVEETIF
-89 ASQNDTLRA
+89 ASQNDTLKA

-112 SDDLQRVLERMDALN
+112 ADDLQRVLERMDSLQ

-193 LENRLSSPSLTLL
+193 LENRLSSPILTLL

-242 KKADREMREA
+242 KKADREMRQA

-289 TKEKASTNLSKQQV
+289 TKEKASTNLSRQNV

-385 QTELEFDPSQRVID
+385 QTELEFDPTQRVID

-405 EIVELAN
+405 EVVELAN

-430 QQYTMVSK
+430 QQYTLVTK

-466 NDLDLGTLN
+466 NDLDLSTLN

-484 GGCLIIVS
+484 GGCLLIVS

-498 DQLADHLF
+498 DQLAEHLF

-523 YRGYLAER
+523 YREYLAER
-531 ESEAAVE
+531 ETEAALVE
-538 SAEKEAKQARA
+538 EEKAAKTARAEAKAE
-549 AAKAAVAA
+549 AAKPAPVAA
-557 PAPAPVAAAP
+557 PAPAAAP
-567 KPSETP
+567 KRRASY
-573 KRKATFAEKKEYE
+573 AEKREY
-586 TLEKELEQL
+586 EQL
-595 EIQKQELIGKLN
+595 EKDMATLETEKQQVTAKLNGGSGSADEFATWGARLGTLTQELETK
-607 SGTGSHQELADWA
+607 EL
-620 AQLKRTDADLDT
+620 
-632 KGERWLE
+632 RWLE

>member
-1 MNLLSAENLSKN
+1 MNLLSAENVSKN
-13 YADRWLFRDLNFGL
+13 YADRWLFQNLNFGL
-27 LQGQR
+27 QQGQR
-32 VAFVGING
+32 IAFVGING
-40 TGKTTLMRI
+40 TGKTTLMKV
-49 LAGLEQPDTGLVSTR
+49 LAGLENPDTGLVTR
-64 KGIRVTYLGQ
+64 RQGIRVTYLGQ
-74 QPVFDESLTVEETIF
+74 QPVFDESMTVEETIF

-98 IKEYEHVVNDPDHK
+98 VKDYEHVVNDPNHDP
-112 SDDLQRVLERMDALN
+112 DDLQRVMERMDALN
-127 AWDYEAQVQQILSR
+127 AWDYESQVQQILGK

-147 LLTRNVSQLS
+147 LLQRNVSKLS

-193 LENRLSSPSLTLL
+193 LENRLNSPSLTLL

-211 RYFLDSVANEIVEL
+211 RYFLDKVANEIVEL

-252 TEVEKARQLFKKELE
+252 TEVEKARQLFKKELD

-274 ARGTKQKARIDAFYI
+274 ARGTKQKARIDAFYV
-289 TKEKASTNLSKQQV
+289 TKEKASTNLTKQQL

-310 RQGGKIIEASHLNKK
+310 RQGGKIIEADGISKR
-325 FGDNVVLDDFSYV
+325 FGDKVVLDDFSYV

-357 LLNMLTGKLQPDS
+357 LLNMLTGKLKPDS
-370 GTIEVGQTTVFGYYT
+370 GNVDVGQTTVFGYYT

-405 EIVELAN
+405 EVVELAN

-420 FLSLFLFPPA
+420 FLTLFLFPPA
-430 QQYTMVSK
+430 QQYTLVSK

-451 VLIKNPNFLILDEPT
+451 VLVKNPNFLILDEPT

-484 GGCLIIVS
+484 SGCLLIVS

-498 DQLADHLF
+498 DNLAEHLF
-506 VLEPGGA
+506 VLEPGGR

-523 YRGYLAER
+523 YRDYLAER
-531 ESEAAVE
+531 ETEAALE
-538 SAEKEAKQARA
+538 AEEKAAKAARA
-549 AAKAAVAA
+549 AAKV
-557 PAPAPVAAAP
+557 APVAAPTPPPAAAP
-567 KPSETP
+567 A
-573 KRKATFAEKKEYE
+573 KRRASFAEKKEFE
-586 TLEKELEQL
+586 QLEKDIAALEKEKEQL
-595 EIQKQELIGKLN
+595 VANLATGQGSRQDLIAWPARLQAVDK
-607 SGTGSHQELADWA
+607 
-620 AQLKRTDADLDT
+620 DLDA

-639 LAELV
+639 LSDFM

>member
-1 MNLLSAENLSKN
+1 MNLLSAENISKN
-13 YADRWLFRDLNFGL
+13 YADRWLFQNLNFGL
-27 LQGQR
+27 QLGQR
-32 VAFVGING
+32 IAFVGING
-40 TGKTTLMRI
+40 TGKTTLMRV
-49 LAGLEQPDTGLVSTR
+49 LAGLENPDTGLVTR
-64 KGIRVTYLGQ
+64 RQGIRVTYLGQ

-98 IKEYEHVVNDPDHK
+98 VKDYEHVVNDPNHDP
-112 SDDLQRVLERMDALN
+112 DDLQRVMERMDALN
-127 AWDYEAQVQQILSR
+127 AWDYESQVQQILGK

-147 LLTRNVSQLS
+147 LLTRNVSKLS

-193 LENRLSSPSLTLL
+193 LENRLNSPSLTLL

-211 RYFLDSVANEIVEL
+211 RYFLDKVANEIVEL
-225 DKGQMYRYQGN
+225 DKGTMYRYQGN

-242 KKADREMREA
+242 KKADRELREA
-252 TEVEKARQLFKKELE
+252 TEVEKARNLFRKELE

-289 TKEKASTNLSKQQV
+289 TKEKASTNLSKQQL

-310 RQGGKIIEASHLNKK
+310 RQGGKIIEAEHLNKK
-325 FGDNVVLDDFSYV
+325 FGDKVVLDDFSYV

-357 LLNMLTGKLQPDS
+357 LLNMLTGKLKPDS
-370 GTIEVGQTTVFGYYT
+370 GTVDVGQTTVFGYYT
-385 QTELEFDPSQRVID
+385 QTELEFDPTQRVID

-420 FLSLFLFPPA
+420 FLTLFLFPPA
-430 QQYTMVSK
+430 QQYTLVSK

-451 VLIKNPNFLILDEPT
+451 VLVRNPNFLILDEPT

-484 GGCLIIVS
+484 SGCLLIVS

-498 DQLADHLF
+498 DNLAEHLF

-523 YRGYLAER
+523 YRDYLAER
-531 ESEAAVE
+531 ETEAALE
-538 SAEKEAKQARA
+538 AEEKAAKAARA
-549 AAKAAVAA
+549 AAKVAAATPAA
-557 PAPAPVAAAP
+557 PALVATP
-567 KPSETP
+567 P
-573 KRKATFAEKKEYE
+573 KRRASFAEKKEFE
-586 TLEKELEQL
+586 QLEKDIAALEKEKEQL
-595 EIQKQELIGKLN
+595 VAGLAAGQGSREELTKWPARL
-607 SGTGSHQELADWA
+607 QAVDKEL
-620 AQLKRTDADLDT
+620 DA

-639 LAELV
+639 LSDFI